1 MIFYI
6 LALFSLI
13 LVFPIMYILP
23 LGLSYWGKF
32 IIIGLGFVI
41 SLIGILA
48 RNVFPLW
55 QSSLLM
61 LLFLIVATYALMK
74 KWTEILFLSTGETVK
89 QNQSIEQ
96 LEIRT
101 ENKAEVMEEPTLY
114 GLSTEED
121 LFVENMN
128 GDVEDDLFS
137 KKEVIISSDEISE
150 SIIENDIEV
159 DSELEKVELLDFEL
173 DLSHVSIQNP
183 NQITE
188 MAYIAEIESL
198 IEDDPSITNQTI
210 EEVEDILTLGELE
223 VASYEEEHQS
233 VKQWDETALN
243 ELEIVADL
251 EELVLDSK
259 SFSMEKKDIVYQEE
273 PEADELIFHH
283 NEMIDDLKLN
293 ALEEVSTNQIE
304 SVKKVDLEEKE
315 ITGLA
320 HEIIQNTLSQLQLL
334 KGYMNE
340 EEFES
345 LLLRCMNDSIP
356 PNEYFTLATML
367 IDVYIHVQDH
377 EKLRKFLQQLKV
389 RFNHQPIILEQINY
403 LEETYL

>member
-173 DLSHVSIQNP
+173 DLSRVSIQNP

-243 ELEIVADL
+243 ELEIVPDL
-251 EELVLDSK
+251 EELVLDSN

-273 PEADELIFHH
+273 PEADEWIFHH
-283 NEMIDDLKLN
+283 NEMIDDLTLN

-367 IDVYIHVQDH
+367 IDVYIQVQDH